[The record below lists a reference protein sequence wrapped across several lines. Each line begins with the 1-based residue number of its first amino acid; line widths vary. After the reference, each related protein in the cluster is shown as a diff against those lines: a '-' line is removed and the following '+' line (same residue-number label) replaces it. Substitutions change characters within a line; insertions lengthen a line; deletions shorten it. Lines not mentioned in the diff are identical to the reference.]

1 VKFKAGLLVGLG
13 AGYVLGTKAGRERYQ
28 QITEAARAFMD
39 NPGVQ
44 RLSTEVNKTVAVGK
58 DRVTGVAKEKVGQA
72 STGLT
77 EQAGKAKEYVGSKV
91 GAGQDAATRTSGA
104 DVSDA
109 ATDLAETPKL
119 PEPDMTPAGTVP
131 STTGPATD
139 KLP

>member
-13 AGYVLGTKAGRERYQ
+13 AGYVLGARAGKERYQ

-44 RLSTEVNKTVAVGK
+44 RLSGEVNKTVAVGK
-58 DRVTGVAKEKVGQA
+58 DRVTEVAKEKVDQA

-77 EQAGKAKEYVGSKV
+77 EQAGKAREYVNSKV
-91 GAGQDAATRTSGA
+91 GAKKDAATGTSSA
-104 DVSDA
+104 DVSGA
-109 ATDLAETPKL
+109 AAGLAETPKL